1 MPPPG
6 GCGKKSFFIEVP
18 PQALK
23 RLTSVSMLYGT
34 LKRPSS
40 TELHAFVSFSEP
52 PLGVI
57 QFVIQSVPDCSVADD
72 VEDFSNSRC
81 TVQKAILIADD
92 NAGVRRAVRNA
103 LEKSGEWK
111 ICGEAVNGRDVIE
124 KAEQL
129 HPDLVVVDFSM
140 PVMNGLE
147 AARALKRWR
156 PSMPVVLFTI
166 FKDRFLEAEAF
177 AAGISVV
184 VAKEDGIGVLAEQA
198 NVLLK
203 YAAPDYTH

>member
-1 MPPPG
+1 M
-6 GCGKKSFFIEVP
+6 
-18 PQALK
+18 
-23 RLTSVSMLYGT
+23 
-34 LKRPSS
+34 
-40 TELHAFVSFSEP
+40 P

-57 QFVIQSVPDCSVADD
+57 QCVILSVPDCSVADD

-81 TVQKAILIADD
+81 IVQKAILIADD